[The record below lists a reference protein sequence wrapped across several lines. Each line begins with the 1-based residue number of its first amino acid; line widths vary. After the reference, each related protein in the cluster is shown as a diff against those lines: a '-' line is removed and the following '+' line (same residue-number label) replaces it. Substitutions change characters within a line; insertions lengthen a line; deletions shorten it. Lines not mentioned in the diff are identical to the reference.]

1 MSNTL
6 QTSTLVG
13 NQALELLRNKLVI
26 GKAANRHFEDLFT
39 SKEFT
44 TGNTIDI
51 RRPTYF
57 TQQSGPSI
65 TPQPII
71 QRIQPLTITDY
82 ISVPFSFT
90 SQELALFLYDNKKRS
105 RSELESKS
113 VKIDNLIEPAIVKV
127 AEQIESNVAAESLTK
142 TNYFTGTPGVL
153 VNSAATIGQARAL
166 MNQLGIPY
174 EKRFCFVSHQT
185 EAAIQASLNNNFNRD
200 YSNPILKRGYM
211 GYLSEFEFAAST
223 YVTKHVSGT
232 GGGGSVVN
240 GFIASGTTVGTTTS
254 GNSLTITGLPASTPG
269 TFLKGDV
276 IYVLGADSWNMP
288 GAVDAQIPVQL
299 LVTADAGTT
308 SGGGQ
313 VTIAV
318 SIAGQGMISDP
329 TNPYQNISIPIPAS
343 SAVFLAATHTT
354 NLCMMRDALCLA
366 VPPLAE
372 LDPRS
377 VGTER
382 VTDNES
388 GMSIRFT
395 HGADI
400 TNDLNIQ
407 RFDVIMGV
415 SFFPEYAIR
424 LLG

>member
-13 NQALELLRNKLVI
+13 NNALALLRNKLVI

-65 TPQPII
+65 TPQAII

-105 RSELESKS
+105 RSELEAKS

-127 AEQIESNVAAESLTK
+127 AEQIEQNVAASSIFQ
-142 TNYFTGTPGVL
+142 TNYFVGTPGVL

-166 MNQLGIPY
+166 MNKLGIPY
-174 EKRFCFVSHQT
+174 EKRFCFVSHDT
-185 EAAIQASLNNNFNRD
+185 EASVQASLNNNFNRD
-200 YSNPILKRGYM
+200 YSNPILKKGYM
-211 GYLSEFEFAAST
+211 GQLADMEFAAST
-223 YVTKHVSGT
+223 YVTQQISGT
-232 GGGGSVVN
+232 GGGGSPVN
-240 GFIASGTTVGTTTS
+240 GFIASGTVVSQTGS
-254 GNSLTITGLPASTPG
+254 GNSLTITGLPASTTG
-269 TFLKGDV
+269 TFNQGDV
-276 IYVLGADSWNMP
+276 IYVTGAFSQNMP
-288 GAVDAQIPVQL
+288 AAISAGIPVQL
-299 LVTADAGTT
+299 VVTADAPETS
-308 SGGGQ
+308 SGGV
-313 VTIAV
+313 VTISIA
-318 SIAGQGMISDP
+318 IAGQALISDP
-329 TNPYQNISIPIPAS
+329 TNPYQNITIPIPAGAS
-343 SAVFLAATHTT
+343 VFLAATHTA
-354 NLCMMRDALCLA
+354 NMCMTRDALCLA

-400 TNDLNIQ
+400 TTDLNIQ